1 LASTP
6 QADTVTAK
14 GGGSMPR
21 DIFARKPVSA
31 FTADLEEA
39 AGRSLR
45 RALGPIDLTLLGIG
59 GIIGTGIFVLT
70 GVAARQ
76 DAGPAVVASFAMAG
90 AVSALAALCYAEFST
105 MLPISGS
112 AYSYSYATLGELFAW
127 IIGWDLVIE
136 YAVAAS
142 TVASGW
148 SGYFGKIMG
157 QLGVD
162 IPVALSTGFLA
173 GHGGFLNVPAL
184 LIILA
189 VSALLVVGVR
199 ESTTFNSFIVV
210 LKTAV
215 ILFVIAAGA
224 GHIQTENWS
233 PFMPFGWNGVVAGAG
248 LVFFAYIGFDG
259 VTTAAEEARNP
270 ERDMP
275 IGIIGSLVICTV
287 LYIAVAA
294 VITGMVPL
302 AKIDTTAPLAQAFID
317 VGLNIG
323 ASLISAGAII
333 GLTSVLLVLLYGQS
347 RIFFAMSRD
356 GLLPP
361 LFSRLHHR
369 FRTPHLSTMIV
380 GVLVAIVAAVFPLD
394 ELARFVSIGTLAAFV
409 MVSVGVIVLRRT
421 APEMHRPFRCPW
433 VPFLPIVCILAC
445 LYLMFG
451 LGLVTW
457 LRLGIWM
464 AIGLVIYFAY
474 GSRHS
479 RIHATQR

>member
-1 LASTP
+1 
-6 QADTVTAK
+6 
-14 GGGSMPR
+14 MPR
-21 DIFARKPVSA
+21 DFFARKPVSA
-31 FTADLEEA
+31 FTADLEEGS
-39 AGRSLR
+39 GRSLK

-76 DAGPAVVASFAMAG
+76 DAGPAVVASFALAG
-90 AVSALAALCYAEFST
+90 LVSALAAFCYAEFST

-148 SGYFGKIMG
+148 SGYFGKILG
-157 QLGVD
+157 QLGIH
-162 IPVALSTGFLA
+162 IPVAFSTGFLA

-189 VSALLVVGVR
+189 VSSLLVIGVR
-199 ESTTFNSFIVV
+199 ESTHFNSIIVV

-215 ILFVIAAGA
+215 ILYVIAAGA
-224 GHIQTENWS
+224 GYVDTSNWN
-233 PFMPFGWNGVVAGAG
+233 PFMPFGWHGVVAGAG

-275 IGIIGSLVICTV
+275 IGIIGSLAICTA

-302 AKIDTTAPLAQAFID
+302 SKIDVTAPLAQAFLD
-317 VGLNIG
+317 VGLNLG

-361 LFSRLHHR
+361 MFSRLHPR
-369 FRTPHLSTMIV
+369 YRTPHLSTMLV
-380 GVLVAIVAAVFPLD
+380 GVLVAFVAAIFPLD

-409 MVSVGVIVLRRT
+409 MVSAGVIVLRRT
-421 APEMHRPFRCPW
+421 EPDMHRPFRCPF
-433 VPFLPIVCILAC
+433 VPALPIACILAC
-445 LYLMFG
+445 LYLMIG

-479 RIHATQR
+479 RIAAVARARG